1 MPGGRLHWC
10 GFVTVHEQVSKRWRN
25 LSRLPDIGAA
35 MNPHVARPNAQQLRQ
50 MAKSA
55 PDPVIRQA
63 LLELAEEYER
73 SGAPVLVR

>member
-1 MPGGRLHWC
+1 
-10 GFVTVHEQVSKRWRN
+10 
-25 LSRLPDIGAA
+25 